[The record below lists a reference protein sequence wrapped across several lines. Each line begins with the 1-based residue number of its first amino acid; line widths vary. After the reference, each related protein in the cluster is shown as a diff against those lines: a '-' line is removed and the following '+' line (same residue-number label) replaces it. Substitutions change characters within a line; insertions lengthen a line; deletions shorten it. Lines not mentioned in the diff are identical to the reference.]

1 MYCHNRCGNMQT
13 PYVATLVA
21 IQWSSP
27 PSSGW
32 NPMKSPRWIGFHRGK
47 SGSPSI
53 FQFCIFSNEDQIGLS
68 GGSFSLK
75 PIHWFS
81 WGVDFTQ
88 MTPIYGPPTAA
99 AGHDQ
104 IFGVEEERSPGVR
117 ESGDTS
123 RQWEFQDPKME
134 VLYHIFGHI
143 SGIFPYIGL
152 KNRPYIWQVP
162 PINRFHID
170 GQWRGEK
177 PMASWMMT
185 WALSAIGFGHM
196 GHSWWKATDAQTACG
211 NGRFPKGPKFM
222 LWHPQQQKS
231 LCYLSAQVCPDLHE
245 KTHLVGIIPATVN
258 VTKSELWICCVQT
271 ENPIWSWWS
280 RQRSVAISVMGQFG
294 PIAVERVRNTTTI
307 KHRGRVSISSSMR
320 RRTADLEISLLG
332 THQISILDKLDALK
346 SSIIS
351 PIWVYYG
358 IYVILLKYHNM
369 LLSMHLMWENL
380 VWYT

>member
-1 MYCHNRCGNMQT
+1 
-13 PYVATLVA
+13 
-21 IQWSSP
+21 
-27 PSSGW
+27 
-32 NPMKSPRWIGFHRGK
+32 
-47 SGSPSI
+47 
-53 FQFCIFSNEDQIGLS
+53 
-68 GGSFSLK
+68 
-75 PIHWFS
+75 
-81 WGVDFTQ
+81 
-88 MTPIYGPPTAA
+88 
-99 AGHDQ
+99 
-104 IFGVEEERSPGVR
+104 
-117 ESGDTS
+117 
-123 RQWEFQDPKME
+123 
-134 VLYHIFGHI
+134 
-143 SGIFPYIGL
+143 
-152 KNRPYIWQVP
+152 
-162 PINRFHID
+162 
-170 GQWRGEK
+170 
-177 PMASWMMT
+177 MMT